1 MSDFWTD
8 FWTAFVNFWIWAWT
22 YIEPWLWLI
31 ITVVAILLVYKISIF
46 LLRRYVKKSPKVPKD
61 ATNGLILIIRL
72 ITVIGLIFVILVAIN
87 IPSEYLVD
95 ISTIIATAVGFASTV
110 AVSNLVAGFYMI
122 LSRPYRIGDYISI
135 DGQIEGLVRETS
147 LNYTKIEDQN
157 GTFFL
162 IPNNKLL
169 SSNLINYCHES
180 KKLKKEKQ
188 ENKEKDLNEKI
199 FSTFTDILTGKR
211 ITRYVFDC
219 EFPLSQDSEMSIEIL
234 DQICDRW
241 GADDKFGYK
250 PEYYFKNIQLVI
262 KIRWAI
268 TTKEPETMINN
279 MEDFLKDIWIS
290 LNTVR
295 RSKTNEF

>member
-1 MSDFWTD
+1 MNGEDFWI
-8 FWTAFVNFWIWAWT
+8 AFVNFWIWAWT

-31 ITVVAILLVYKISIF
+31 ITVVAILIAYKIIIF
-46 LLRRYVKKSPKVPKD
+46 LLKRYVKKSPKVPKD

-72 ITVIGLIFVILVAIN
+72 VTVIGLIFVVLVALN

-122 LSRPYRIGDYISI
+122 LSRPYGIGDYISI
-135 DGQIEGLVRETS
+135 DRQIEGLVRETS

-169 SSNLINYCHES
+169 SANLINYCYES
-180 KKLKKEKQ
+180 KKLKKK
-188 ENKEKDLNEKI
+188 KESTEEEAMEEKI
-199 FSTFTDILTGKR
+199 ISTFSDILTEKE
-211 ITRYVFDC
+211 ITKYVFEM
-219 EFPLSQDSEMSIEIL
+219 EFPLDQDSEKSIEVL
-234 DQICDRW
+234 DQICGRW
-241 GADDKFGYK
+241 GAVDKFGYQ
-250 PEYYFKNIQLVI
+250 PEYYFKNISYRM

-290 LNTVR
+290 LDKVR
-295 RSKTNEF
+295 RSNNL